1 MVDTAAQPL
10 KKRRQKHDA
19 EASMP
24 LVEHLKE
31 LRNRIGK
38 GAGGLLALTVVGWFF
53 YTPIFN
59 YLDKP
64 YLKVARER
72 KAEHAEGS
80 ASIAYSTI
88 VSPFTVHFHVA
99 LFFGAIV
106 SSPIWLYQL
115 WAFVAPGLK
124 RTEKKYAYGFLGTA
138 IPLFLIGAALAL
150 YIMPITVGALINL
163 APKNA
168 QILTSADNVID
179 FAVRISL
186 AFGIMFV
193 IPVVLFAMNLLGVVS
208 GKSLAKTW
216 RVAVFV
222 IFVAAAIAS
231 PSPDPL
237 TMLLLAVPVALLYL
251 GATGLAI
258 VHDRRKAKLS
268 TEPDYSQFADD
279 ESTPVDEQT
288 DRS

>member
-38 GAGGLLALTVVGWFF
+38 ACVGVLAFTVVGWFLF
-53 YTPIFN
+53 QPIFN

-64 YLKVARER
+64 YAKVARAR
-72 KAEHAEGS
+72 ATQPGAGR

-88 VSPFTVHFHVA
+88 ISPFTVQFHVA
-99 LFFGAIV
+99 LFVGVIV
-106 SSPIWLYQL
+106 SSPIWIYQI

-124 RTEKKYAYGFLGTA
+124 RSEKKYAYGFLGTA
-138 IPLFLIGAALAL
+138 IPLFLVGAALAL

-168 QILTSADNVID
+168 DILNSADNVID

-193 IPVVLFAMNLLGVVS
+193 IPVILFAMNLLGVVS

-216 RVAVFV
+216 RIAVFV

-237 TMLLLAVPVALLYL
+237 TMLLLAVPVAVLYL

-258 VHDRRKAKLS
+258 LHDRRRARLS

-279 ESTPVDEQT
+279 ESTPVDEPT

>member
-1 MVDTAAQPL
+1 MVDTVAQPL
-10 KKRRQKHDA
+10 KKRRQKHDP

-38 GAGGLLALTVVGWFF
+38 AVVAIVVLTVFGWFV
-53 YTPIFN
+53 YNPVFN

-64 YLKVARER
+64 YKKVADER
-72 KAEHAEGS
+72 AHGKGS
-80 ASIAYSTI
+80 GQVNIAYNTI
-88 VSPFTVHFHVA
+88 ISPFTVRFHVA
-99 LFFGAIV
+99 LFVGVIA
-106 SSPIWLYQL
+106 SSPIWIYQL

-124 RTEKKYAYGFLGTA
+124 RAEKKYAYGFLGTA

-150 YIMPITVGALINL
+150 YIMPITVGALIDL

-168 QILTSADNVID
+168 AILTSADNVID

-279 ESTPVDEQT
+279 ESTPIDEPT
-288 DRS
+288 DHS

>member
-1 MVDTAAQPL
+1 
-10 KKRRQKHDA
+10 
-19 EASMP
+19 MP

-31 LRNRIGK
+31 LRNR
-38 GAGGLLALTVVGWFF
+38 LAKAAVAILVVTVGGWFL

-64 YLKVARER
+64 YGKIARER
-72 KAEHAEGS
+72 QVEHATGQVN
-80 ASIAYSTI
+80 IAYNTI
-88 VSPFTVHFHVA
+88 ISPFTVRFHVA
-99 LFFGAIV
+99 LFVGVIV
-106 SSPIWLYQL
+106 ASPIWMYQL
-115 WAFVAPGLK
+115 WAFIAPGLK

-168 QILTSADNVID
+168 AILTSADNVID

-193 IPVVLFAMNLLGVVS
+193 IPVLLFGLNLLGVVS

-237 TMLLLAVPVALLYL
+237 TMLLLAIPVALLYI
-251 GATGLAI
+251 GATGLALL
-258 VHDRRKAKLS
+258 HDKRKARLS
-268 TEPDYSQFADD
+268 TEPDYSQFGDD
-279 ESTPVDEQT
+279 EASSVDEP
-288 DRS
+288 DHRS

>member
-1 MVDTAAQPL
+1 MVDTAAAPL
-10 KKRRQKHDA
+10 RKRRTKRDP
-19 EASMP
+19 EAAMP

-38 GAGGLLALTVVGWFF
+38 AAVGILAMTVVGWFL
-53 YTPIFN
+53 YQPIYN

-64 YLKVARER
+64 YGKIARER
-72 KAEHAEGS
+72 AHDGDTS
-80 ASIAYSTI
+80 SVSIAYNTI
-88 VSPFTVHFHVA
+88 ISPFTVRFHVA
-99 LFFGAIV
+99 LFVGVVVA
-106 SSPIWLYQL
+106 SPIWMYQI
-115 WAFVAPGLK
+115 WAFIAPGLK
-124 RTEKKYAYGFLGTA
+124 HTEKKYAYGFLGTA

-168 QILTSADNVID
+168 SILTSADNVID

-193 IPVVLFAMNLLGVVS
+193 IPVILFAMNLLGVVS

-216 RVAVFV
+216 RIAVFV

-237 TMLLLAVPVALLYL
+237 TMLLLAVPVALLYM
-251 GATGLAI
+251 GATGLALL
-258 VHDRRKAKLS
+258 HDKRKARLS

-279 ESTPVDEQT
+279 EASPIEPS

>member
-10 KKRRQKHDA
+10 RKKRQKHDA
-19 EASMP
+19 EAAMP

-38 GAGGLLALTVVGWFF
+38 AIIAMAVFTIGGWFVYDQVF
-53 YTPIFN
+53 SYLSKPFQQAGVDHRIAAINFNTPI
-59 YLDKP
+59 
-64 YLKVARER
+64 A
-72 KAEHAEGS
+72 A
-80 ASIAYSTI
+80 
-88 VSPFTVHFHVA
+88 FTVRFHVA
-99 LFFGAIV
+99 LFVGIVV

-124 RTEKKYAYGFLGTA
+124 HNEKKYAYAFIGTA
-138 IPLFLIGAALAL
+138 LPLFLLGAGLAL
-150 YIMPITVGALINL
+150 YVMPITVGALLSL

-168 QILTSADNVID
+168 AILNDAGSVID
-179 FAVRISL
+179 FAVRIAL

-193 IPVVLFAMNLLGVVS
+193 IPVFLVGLNFTGLVS
-208 GKSLAKTW
+208 GTSLKKTW

-237 TMLLLAVPVALLYL
+237 TMLLLAVPVALLYMVAVGIAL
-251 GATGLAI
+251 
-258 VHDRRKAKLS
+258 VHDRRKDKLS

-279 ESTPVDEQT
+279 EATPIEAPDH
-288 DRS
+288 SA